1 MTFVHYMIRAIQ
13 KLLYASEALLTAFVF
28 RSVVV
33 VVVLFRSLFHL
44 RPYCSILITLNDN
57 SR

>member
-1 MTFVHYMIRAIQ
+1 MVYHS

-33 VVVLFRSLFHL
+33 VVVVVLFRSLFS
-44 RPYCSILITLNDN
+44 PQTILLNIN
-57 SR
+57 NT

>member
-33 VVVLFRSLFHL
+33 VVVVVVLFRSLFSHQT
-44 RPYCSILITLNDN
+44 ILFNINNT
-57 SR
+57 